1 MAKRKEITG
10 VRIKLATPDRIHAI
24 SKGEVTKPETINYRT
39 LRPEA
44 DGLFCERIFGP
55 TRSYECRCGKYKRSG
70 PKFKGVVC
78 EHCGVEVTDNRVRR
92 ERMGHIDLAVPVV
105 HIWYLRGIPSRLS
118 LLLGTSAKD
127 LERVIYFAPSRKA
140 EKGFKVTASAK
151 PEIIAVG
158 DEVFESDIKIHQH
171 YQGESFQY
179 EEAYQ
184 LEGIENVP
192 VDVGDVITAT
202 QAAKFKTEYGD
213 DSLKVEP
220 AFTLKNANEEL
231 GLAAGAVVPASKA
244 GDDDTRLK
252 IGSSEAFIVTFAA
265 KLPYKKGSV
274 LSRTELTEMES
285 RYPGRFRIMRY
296 EKNIDD
302 PSHLVIEPGSS
313 YFSQGDV
320 VFEHQQALCRMYD
333 PKFEAG
339 IGADG
344 VQALINKLDLDLLA
358 DNLREMIADST
369 GQKKRKFIKRLQ
381 VVEDFRKSDSQ
392 PQSMILN
399 VLPVIPPDLR
409 PLVQLDGGRFAT
421 SDLNDLYR
429 RVINRNNRLKKL
441 QALNA
446 PEIIIRNEKRMLQ
459 ECVDAL
465 IDNGRVG
472 KAVLG
477 AGNRP
482 LKSLTDLLRG
492 KKGRFRQNLLGK
504 RVDYSG
510 RSVIVIGP
518 QLKIYQCGLP
528 KQMALELFKPF
539 VIRRLVESKLAPNI
553 KSAKRRIEK
562 GGAEVWEILENI
574 IKDHPVMLN
583 RAPTLHRLGIQAF
596 EPVLMEGKA
605 IRLHPMVCTAFNAD
619 FDGDQMAVHVPLS
632 IEAQAEARLLML
644 SANNLLSPAS
654 GKPVVTPTQDIVLG
668 VYYLT
673 DMREGLL
680 GDGKCFMNADD
691 VLSEISHGTVHVNAR
706 IWLKENPEEWGH
718 PKGRRMYVGKV
729 QGKKGKLEDGEV
741 IVNSFADVQ
750 GEHRLLFFETSPGR
764 VMFNSRIAPA
774 LRFVNEQLGKKKI
787 GSLLDDAYDK
797 VDRPGVVDMLDE
809 IKSLGYHWAAR
820 SGISFG
826 VQAVRIPDEKAIIT
840 RETQAEDDVAKEN
853 YEMGLLTHDE
863 YLDQKNALWSA
874 ATRDIAQ
881 KIKEHMSE
889 DNPVRM
895 MVDSG
900 ARGSLGQMGQMAGIR
915 GLMADPT
922 GKTIDYPITANFREG
937 MNMLE
942 YFIST
947 HGARKGL
954 ADTAL
959 RTAKSGYLTRRLVDV
974 AQDLIITEHDCGT
987 DKGIC
992 IHPLLSEGK
1001 VMISI
1006 ADRIAGRTA
1015 LRDIEKDGELFVK
1028 AGDVITEAL
1037 AKRIEAAG
1045 IDEVWVRSP
1054 LACALKKGI
1063 CQKCY
1068 GHDLSSRRLVP
1079 IGEAVGVVAAQ
1090 SIGEPGT
1097 QLTMRTFHTGGVRS
1111 ADDITQGLPRIEQLF
1126 EVRRPRK
1133 VCILAGLDGHIKEI
1147 ITEGKR
1153 KVIVEDDEGNT
1164 ITHAIPTGQEI
1175 KEGIEEG
1182 MPVEKLTPLTEGSID
1197 PQQLLEVSGID
1208 AVQRMLVDEIQNV
1221 YNSQSVTINNKHIE
1235 VILRKVAPLNK
1246 VRVIEEGDTSF
1257 VAGDMIWEDDAEN
1270 VVREINEDNE
1280 RRVSDAVKAFNGDI
1294 LLSTD
1299 RPDESIDAFIG
1310 QPLTEEIIRK
1320 ILKPGAAVKMLTIQH
1335 EDLEVDVLLG
1345 RSAFR
1350 KKLEGLRLIRDVVLK
1365 RTKIKKGTVMTREEL
1380 KRITEGGPVIIRT
1393 RHKDVLDR
1401 MIGVRW
1407 LAEDHYMGSR
1417 LCAPHDELLIQKYAD
1432 EIASTGMRDFKV
1444 WGSVE
1449 HINVAEELRRF
1460 LQDKGLLGKEIY
1472 ENGEGTNRYVDDE
1485 VIAQLADCTI
1495 ESIDIEDEEEGVK
1508 TVTRLEMLE
1517 RLLTSRLK
1525 NKVLVHVDFYR
1536 TPEQIAADEAE
1547 ARAKEEEKARIA
1559 AQLKQVKY
1567 EARERHKYR
1576 VQKAAELGITLE
1588 ELGYD
1593 KVDDAIRARMDALEN
1608 PPEEPYDES
1617 LGTRFIGGLELKGKV
1632 IDEMAAKK
1640 PLDIYIRSASAKPE
1654 VCHLIREYTFMQKLR
1669 EAPECR
1675 PFIHGITKAA
1685 LATDSFL
1692 SAASFQQTAQVLAG
1706 AAVKGEL
1713 DPLSGLKENVIIGHL
1728 IPAGTG
1734 SEAFRSI
1741 AYKSSGK
1748 PKFKPKNRPDSREPK
1763 PEQPVLAS
1771 EDLFTNTN
1779 KSEQPE
1785 EQKIPDVQEAAETQN
1800 LAEQQ
1805 QPINTGDLFT
1815 Q

>member
-1 MAKRKEITG
+1 MAKKKEITG
-10 VRIKLATPDRIHAI
+10 VRIKLATPDRIRSI

-39 LRPEA
+39 LRPET
-44 DGLFCERIFGP
+44 DGLFCEKIFGP
-55 TRSYECRCGKYKRSG
+55 TRSYECKCGKYKRSG

-127 LERVIYFAPSRKA
+127 LEKVIYFAPTRKS
-140 EKGFKVTASAK
+140 EKAWKVIASKRTDLA
-151 PEIIAVG
+151 PRGAIV
-158 DEVFESDIKIHQH
+158 SDSELKIHTH
-171 YQGESFQY
+171 YDDNFQY
-179 EEAYQ
+179 EEAFQ

-192 VDVGDVITAT
+192 VDVGDLITA
-202 QAAKFKTEYGD
+202 QQVAKFKTDYGEE
-213 DSLKVEP
+213 SLKVEP
-220 AFTLKNANEEL
+220 AFRLSEASEDL
-231 GLAAGAVVPASKA
+231 GLEAGAIVPVSKA
-244 GDDDTRLK
+244 DENAERVHNGNNDM
-252 IGSSEAFIVTFAA
+252 FIVTNAV
-265 KLPYKKGSV
+265 KLPYSKGEV
-274 LSRTELTEMES
+274 LSRSELNFVEQ
-285 RYPGRFRIMRY
+285 RYPGRFKVMRH
-296 EKNIDD
+296 EKVVDD
-302 PSHLVIEPGSS
+302 PCHLVIEPGKSP
-313 YFSQGDV
+313 FNQADV
-320 VFEHQQALCRMYD
+320 IYERQEILCRAYD
-333 PKFEAG
+333 EEFEAG

-344 VQALINKLDLDLLA
+344 VQTLINRLDLDILA
-358 DNLREMIADST
+358 DSLREQIADTT
-369 GQKKRKFIKRLQ
+369 GQKKRKLVKRLQ

-539 VIRRLVESKLAPNI
+539 VIRRLVEGGLAPNV
-553 KSAKRRIEK
+553 KNAKRKIEK
-562 GGAEVWEILENI
+562 GGGEIWEILENI

-654 GKPVVTPTQDIVLG
+654 GRPVVTPTQDIVLG

-673 DMREGLL
+673 DMRAGLK
-680 GDGKCFMNADD
+680 GDGMHFADMDD
-691 VLSEISHGTVHVNAR
+691 VMSAISHGAVHVNAR
-706 IWLKENPEEWGH
+706 IWLRENAEEYGH
-718 PKGRRMYVGKV
+718 PKGRRKYT
-729 QGKKGKLEDGEV
+729 LNNEAV
-741 IVNSFADVQ
+741 IVDDFNTIE
-750 GEHRLLFFETSPGR
+750 GEPHVIFFETSPGR
-764 VMFNSRIAPA
+764 VMFNTRIACS
-774 LRFVNEQLGKKKI
+774 LRYVNEQLDKKRI
-787 GSLLDDAYDK
+787 GRLLDDAYDK
-797 VDRPGVVDMLDE
+797 VDRPGVVEMLDE

-826 VQAVRIPDEKAIIT
+826 VQAVRIPDEKAEIT
-840 RETQAEDDVAKEN
+840 RMTQAEDDIAKEN

-863 YLDQKNALWSA
+863 YLDQKGKLWA
-874 ATRDIAQ
+874 QATKDIAD

-895 MVDSG
+895 MVESG

-915 GLMADPT
+915 GLMSDPT

-974 AQDLIITEHDCGT
+974 SQDLIITEHDCGT

-992 IHPLLSEGK
+992 IRPLISEGK
-1001 VMISI
+1001 IMIGI
-1006 ADRIAGRTA
+1006 ADRIAGRTS
-1015 LRDIEKDGELFVK
+1015 LHDIEADGELIVK
-1028 AGDVITEAL
+1028 TGEIITEAL
-1037 AKRIEAAG
+1037 AKKIESAG
-1045 IDEVWVRSP
+1045 IHEVWVRSP
-1054 LACALKKGI
+1054 LACALKNGV

-1068 GHDLSSRRLVP
+1068 GNDLSSRKLVP

-1097 QLTMRTFHTGGVRS
+1097 QLTMRTFHTGGVRQ
-1111 ADDITQGLPRIEQLF
+1111 AEDITQGLPRIEQLF

-1133 VCILAGLDGHIKEI
+1133 VCILAGADGYIKEI
-1147 ITEGKR
+1147 ISEGKR
-1153 KVIVEDDEGNT
+1153 KVIVEAEDGTT
-1164 ITHAIPTGQEI
+1164 ITHAIPSGQDL
-1175 KEGIEEG
+1175 KEGVEEG
-1182 MPVEKLTPLTEGSID
+1182 MFVEKLTPLTEGSID

-1208 AVQRMLVDEIQNV
+1208 AVQKMLVDEIQYV
-1221 YNSQSVTINNKHIE
+1221 YHSQGVSINNKHIE

-1246 VRVIEEGDTSF
+1246 VKVIEEGDSSF
-1257 VAGDMIWEDDAEN
+1257 VAGDMIWEDEVEKACEK
-1270 VVREINEDNE
+1270 ILADNE
-1280 RRVSDAVKAFNGDI
+1280 RRMNGAVEAFTGDLLKSSDKD
-1294 LLSTD
+1294 
-1299 RPDESIDAFIG
+1299 DETVNEFIG
-1310 QPLTEEIIRK
+1310 HELNREVFEK
-1320 ILKPGAAVKMLTIQH
+1320 ILMPGVNVSTLTIEH
-1335 EDLEVDVLLG
+1335 EGAEVDVIIG
-1345 RSAFR
+1345 KAAFR
-1350 KKLEGLRLIRDVVLK
+1350 KRMEGLRLVRDVKSAKSKLKKGVKLGRNELKQITGGKPLIIRVRNRELLGRMTNNKWIAEDAMVGSRMLAAKDTLLDSKAATEISQSGIRDI
-1365 RTKIKKGTVMTREEL
+1365 KI
-1380 KRITEGGPVIIRT
+1380 
-1393 RHKDVLDR
+1393 
-1401 MIGVRW
+1401 W
-1407 LAEDHYMGSR
+1407 NA
-1417 LCAPHDELLIQKYAD
+1417 
-1432 EIASTGMRDFKV
+1432 
-1444 WGSVE
+1444 VE
-1449 HINVAEELRRF
+1449 HIDVIDAMRKVLLSREKELW
-1460 LQDKGLLGKEIY
+1460 DKEIF
-1472 ENGEGTNRYVDDE
+1472 EDGEATGRRVDTDIIE
-1485 VIAQLADCTI
+1485 GLATGEI
-1495 ESIDIEDEEEGVK
+1495 EQIETEDGII
-1508 TVTRLEMLE
+1508 TRAEILNK
-1517 RLLTSRLK
+1517 LLTGKLK
-1525 NKVLVHVDFYR
+1525 NKILLSVKFLEDPDEEIDSEISQAGSISDEVDLLS
-1536 TPEQIAADEAE
+1536 P
-1547 ARAKEEEKARIA
+1547 
-1559 AQLKQVKY
+1559 
-1567 EARERHKYR
+1567 
-1576 VQKAAELGITLE
+1576 
-1588 ELGYD
+1588 
-1593 KVDDAIRARMDALEN
+1593 DDAPVDEEN
-1608 PPEEPYDES
+1608 ADTGSDES
-1617 LGTRFIGGLELKGKV
+1617 SEQPEDSDPEPDPDDDGTIKFKAGLELKTTV
-1632 IDEMAAKK
+1632 IDELSLRKPIEVYVRSSTAKA
-1640 PLDIYIRSASAKPE
+1640 DE
-1654 VCHLIREYTFMQKLR
+1654 CHLIRDVTFVQKMR
-1669 EAPECR
+1669 ELPECK

-1713 DPLSGLKENVIIGHL
+1713 DTLHGLKENVIIGHL

-1734 SEAFRSI
+1734 AESFRGI
-1741 AYKSSGK
+1741 VYKSEGK
-1748 PKFKPKNRPDSREPK
+1748 SKKAPLIPKDTDDNKAE
-1763 PEQPVLAS
+1763 PVLTS
-1771 EDLFTNTN
+1771 GDIFT
-1779 KSEQPE
+1779 E
-1785 EQKIPDVQEAAETQN
+1785 
-1800 LAEQQ
+1800 
-1805 QPINTGDLFT
+1805 
-1815 Q
+1815 

>member
-10 VRIKLATPDRIHAI
+10 VRIKLATPERIHAI
-24 SKGEVTKPETINYRT
+24 SKGEVQKPETINYRT
-39 LRPEA
+39 LRPET
-44 DGLFCERIFGP
+44 DGLFCEKIFGP

-127 LERVIYFAPSRKA
+127 LERVIYFAPLKKP
-140 EKGFKVTASAK
+140 EKGYKVTATSR
-151 PEIIAVG
+151 PDIVQVGAV
-158 DEVFESDIKIHQH
+158 IPATAMKIHEH
-171 YQGESFQY
+171 YDPDFRCEK
-179 EEAYQ
+179 AYVINDIQ
-184 LEGIENVP
+184 CLP
-192 VDVGDVITAT
+192 VDVGDVISAS
-202 QAAKFKTEYGD
+202 QLAKFKTDYGD
-213 DSLKVEP
+213 EAISAEP
-220 AFTLKNANEEL
+220 AFVLTEPDEEA
-231 GLAAGAVVPASKA
+231 GLEAGAIVPASKA
-244 GDDDTRLK
+244 PETAERAKSGNN
-252 IGSSEAFIVTFAA
+252 EAFIVTAA
-265 KLPYKKGSV
+265 TKPEIDGQELSKGKILSETEFRKAYKLYG
-274 LSRTELTEMES
+274 ELFPT
-285 RYPGRFRIMRY
+285 PFPDTK
-296 EKNIDD
+296 EKLDEKQCTLVVDD
-302 PSHLVIEPGSS
+302 PCHLVILQGSS
-313 YFSQGDV
+313 PFEQGDV
-320 VFEHQQALCRMYD
+320 IFEHQQKLCSLYD
-333 PKFEAG
+333 DRFEAG

-344 VQALINKLDLDLLA
+344 VLALINRLDLDFLS
-358 DNLREMIADST
+358 DSLREQIADAT
-369 GQKKRKFIKRLQ
+369 GQKKRKLIKRLQ
-381 VVEDFRKSDSQ
+381 VTEDFRKSDSK
-392 PQSMILN
+392 PQSMILT

-446 PEIIIRNEKRMLQ
+446 PEIIVRNEKRMLQ

-539 VIRRLVESKLAPNI
+539 VIRRLVEGGLAPNV
-553 KSAKRRIEK
+553 KNAKRRIEK
-562 GGAEVWEILENI
+562 GGGEIWEILENI

-654 GKPVVTPTQDIVLG
+654 GRPVVTPTQDIVLG

-673 DMREGLL
+673 DMREGLK
-680 GDGKCFMNADD
+680 GDGRHFADMED
-691 VLSEISHGTVHVNAR
+691 VLSAVSHGTVHVNAR
-706 IWLKENPEEWGH
+706 IWLKENPQAWGH
-718 PKGRRMYVGKV
+718 PKGRRKYTLGNEAVIVDSFEAV
-729 QGKKGKLEDGEV
+729 QGNPHAV
-741 IVNSFADVQ
+741 
-750 GEHRLLFFETSPGR
+750 FFETSPGR
-764 VMFNSRIAPA
+764 VLFNTKIAEA

-797 VDRPGVVDMLDE
+797 VDRPGVVAMLDD

-826 VQAVRIPDEKAIIT
+826 IQAVRIPDEKAEIT
-840 RETQAEDDVAKEN
+840 RATQAEDDIAKEN
-853 YEMGLLTHDE
+853 YEMGLLTYDE
-863 YLDQKNALWSA
+863 YLDQKSKLWTQ
-874 ATRDIAQ
+874 ATKDIADS
-881 KIKEHMSE
+881 IEAHMSV

-900 ARGSLGQMGQMAGIR
+900 ARGSKGQLGQMAGIR

-974 AQDLIITEHDCGT
+974 SQDLIITEHDCGT

-992 IHPLLSEGK
+992 IRPLISEGK
-1001 VMISI
+1001 VMIGI
-1006 ADRIAGRTA
+1006 AERIAGRTS
-1015 LRDIEKDGELFVK
+1015 LHDIEANGELIVK
-1028 AGDVITEAL
+1028 SGDIITEAL
-1037 AKRIEAAG
+1037 AKKVEAAG
-1045 IDEVWVRSP
+1045 INEVWVRSP

-1068 GHDLSSRRLVP
+1068 GHDLSSRKLVP

-1111 ADDITQGLPRIEQLF
+1111 AEDITQGLPRIEQLF

-1153 KVIVEDDEGNT
+1153 KVIIENDLGET
-1164 ITHAIPTGQEI
+1164 ITHAIPSGQDI
-1175 KEGIEEG
+1175 KEGIESG
-1182 MPVEKLTPLTEGSID
+1182 MEVTRLTPLTEGSVD
-1197 PQQLLEVSGID
+1197 PQQLLEVEGID
-1208 AVQRMLVDEIQNV
+1208 AVQKMLVDEIQYV
-1221 YNSQSVTINNKHIE
+1221 YHSQGVSINNKHIE

-1257 VAGDMIWEDDAEN
+1257 VAGDMVWEDE
-1270 VVREINEDNE
+1270 VEKIQQEIQADNE
-1280 RRVSDAVKAFNGDI
+1280 KRVGSAVKNFGGDI
-1294 LLSTD
+1294 LVALD
-1299 RPDESIDAFIG
+1299 RPEGFEEDIG
-1310 QPLTEEIIRK
+1310 QPLTEEIFRR
-1320 ILKPGAAVKMLTIQH
+1320 ILTPGVPVKMFTINHQGQ
-1335 EDLEVDVLLG
+1335 EIDVIIG
-1345 RSAFR
+1345 KSAFR
-1350 KKLEGLRLIRDVVLK
+1350 KRMFTLRNLREVKLPGKAFVKKNINLGRDDLK
-1365 RTKIKKGTVMTREEL
+1365 RLTSGDS
-1380 KRITEGGPVIIRT
+1380 VIIRV
-1393 RHKDVLDR
+1393 RDQKMSVQLAN
-1401 MIGVRW
+1401 IRW
-1407 LAEDHYMGSR
+1407 LAEDIYVGKR
-1417 LCAPHDELLIQKYAD
+1417 LVAPRDALITQERYTD
-1432 EIASTGMRDFKV
+1432 IAKSGVRDIFVWPAVEYLDVVDGMRKV
-1444 WGSVE
+1444 LEGMRIS
-1449 HINVAEELRRF
+1449 
-1460 LQDKGLLGKEIY
+1460 GYEIY
-1472 ENGEGTNRYVDDE
+1472 EDGEATGKL
-1485 VIAQLADCTI
+1485 I
-1495 ESIDIEDEEEGVK
+1495 DEEILEGLATGAIEKVEADSGDSVITISRAEILK
-1508 TVTRLEMLE
+1508 KLLASKLRNKILVGATFPELE
-1517 RLLTSRLK
+1517 T
-1525 NKVLVHVDFYR
+1525 
-1536 TPEQIAADEAE
+1536 ADELPEPEVPSDPE
-1547 ARAKEEEKARIA
+1547 AAIDETEESESDS
-1559 AQLKQVKY
+1559 QQELSGG
-1567 EARERHKYR
+1567 
-1576 VQKAAELGITLE
+1576 AELKTEAIA
-1588 ELGYD
+1588 EL
-1593 KVDDAIRARMDALEN
+1593 
-1608 PPEEPYDES
+1608 
-1617 LGTRFIGGLELKGKV
+1617 
-1632 IDEMAAKK
+1632 AAKN
-1640 PLDIYIRSASAKPE
+1640 PSEVWVRPAASKPE
-1654 VCHLIREYTFMQKLR
+1654 VVHLIREYTFVQRIR
-1669 EAPECR
+1669 EFPECR

-1706 AAVKGEL
+1706 AAVKGET

-1734 SEAFRSI
+1734 AEAFRRIS
-1741 AYKSSGK
+1741 YRSESRPK
-1748 PKFKPKNRPDSREPK
+1748 PKQPAEPIM
-1763 PEQPVLAS
+1763 PES
-1771 EDLFTNTN
+1771 KDIFT
-1779 KSEQPE
+1779 
-1785 EQKIPDVQEAAETQN
+1785 D
-1800 LAEQQ
+1800 
-1805 QPINTGDLFT
+1805 
-1815 Q
+1815 

>member
-10 VRIKLATPDRIHAI
+10 VRIKLATPERIHAI

-39 LRPEA
+39 LRPET
-44 DGLFCERIFGP
+44 DGLFCEKIFGP

-127 LERVIYFAPSRKA
+127 LERVIYFAPSRRG
-140 EKGFKVTASAK
+140 EKGFKVTESAR
-151 PEIIAVG
+151 PEVIAPG
-158 DEVFESDIKIHQH
+158 DEVFESDIKIHKH
-171 YQGESFQY
+171 YQGDSFQY
-179 EEAYQ
+179 EEAFQ
-184 LEGIENVP
+184 IDTIENVP
-192 VDVGDVITAT
+192 ANVGDVITA
-202 QAAKFKTEYGD
+202 QRAASYKRDYGA
-213 DSLKVEP
+213 DSVKVEP
-220 AFTLKNANEEL
+220 AFLLLEDAEDL
-231 GLAAGAVVPASKA
+231 GLQAGAVIPVSKA
-244 GDDDTRLK
+244 AGLK
-252 IGSSEAFIVTFAA
+252 VERAKVGNDEAFIVVAA
-265 KLPYKKGSV
+265 VKLPYRKGEV
-274 LSRTELTEMES
+274 LSRSELTEFEAKF
-285 RYPGRFRIMRY
+285 PGRFKIMRY

-313 YFSQGDV
+313 YFSQGDI
-320 VFEHQQALCRMYD
+320 VFEHQQYICRKYD
-333 PKFEAG
+333 PQFEAG

-358 DNLREMIADST
+358 DNLRELIADST
-369 GQKKRKFIKRLQ
+369 GQKKRKYIKRLQ
-381 VVEDFRKSDSQ
+381 VVEDFRKSESK

-472 KAVLG
+472 KAVMG

-539 VIRRLVESKLAPNI
+539 VIRRLVEGGLAPNV
-553 KSAKRRIEK
+553 KNAKRKIEK
-562 GGAEVWEILENI
+562 GGGEIWEILENI

-673 DMREGLL
+673 DMRSGLHGEGQH
-680 GDGKCFMNADD
+680 FMNSED
-691 VLSEISHGTVHVNAR
+691 VLSAISHNTVHVNAR
-706 IWLKENPEEWGH
+706 IWLRENPDEWGH
-718 PKGRRMYVGKV
+718 PKGRRKYIRNN
-729 QGKKGKLEDGEV
+729 EAV
-741 IVNSFADVQ
+741 IVDSFEEVE
-750 GEHRLLFFETSPGR
+750 GEPRTLFFETSPGR
-764 VMFNSRIAPA
+764 VMFNTRIAPV
-774 LRFVNEQLGKKKI
+774 LRYVNEQLGKKKI
-787 GSLLDDAYDK
+787 GTLLDAAYDK
-797 VDRPGVVDMLDE
+797 VDRPGVVEMLDE

-863 YLDQKNALWSA
+863 YLDQKSKMWAQ
-874 ATRDIAQ
+874 ATKDIAE
-881 KIKEHMSE
+881 KIKEHMTE

-974 AQDLIITEHDCGT
+974 SQDLIITEHDCGT

-992 IHPLLSEGK
+992 IRPLLSEGK
-1001 VMISI
+1001 VMIGI
-1006 ADRIAGRTA
+1006 AERIAGRTA
-1015 LRDIEKDGELFVK
+1015 LHDIEKDGELFIK
-1028 AGDVITEAL
+1028 GGEIITESI
-1037 AKRIEAAG
+1037 AKQIEAAG
-1045 IDEVWVRSP
+1045 FDEVWVRSP
-1054 LACALKKGI
+1054 LACALKKGV

-1068 GHDLSSRRLVP
+1068 GHDLSSRKLVP

-1111 ADDITQGLPRIEQLF
+1111 AEDITQGLPRIEQLF

-1133 VCILAGLDGHIKEI
+1133 VCILAGLDGHIREI

-1153 KVIVEDDEGNT
+1153 KVIIEDDEGNT
-1164 ITHAIPTGQEI
+1164 ITHAIPSGQEI

-1182 MPVEKLTPLTEGSID
+1182 MEVGRLTPLTEGSVD

-1221 YNSQSVTINNKHIE
+1221 YNSQGVSINNKHIE

-1257 VAGDMIWEDDAEN
+1257 VAGDMVWEDEVDAVMN
-1270 VVREINEDNE
+1270 EITNDNE
-1280 RRVSDAVKAFNGDI
+1280 RRIAGAVRALSGDTLI
-1294 LLSTD
+1294 SAD
-1299 RPDESIDAFIG
+1299 KPDESVDEFIG
-1310 QPLTEEIIRK
+1310 QKLDEDAIRK
-1320 ILKPGAAVKMLTIQH
+1320 ILKPGIEIKTLTVEHNDQEI
-1335 EDLEVDVLLG
+1335 DVVLG
-1345 RSAFR
+1345 KSAFR
-1350 KKLEGLRLIRDVVLK
+1350 KRMDGFTLVRDVN
-1365 RTKIKKGTVMTREEL
+1365 TKKGRVRKGTKLNREEL
-1380 KRITEGGPVIIRT
+1380 KKITAGGPVVIRI
-1393 RHKDVLDR
+1393 RDRGILDR
-1401 MIGVRW
+1401 MTNTMWTSQNILNGRRIVV
-1407 LAEDHYMGSR
+1407 
-1417 LCAPHDELLIQKYAD
+1417 PHDTLITPEHAAT
-1432 EIASTGMRDFKV
+1432 IAASNLRDIMV
-1444 WGSVE
+1444 WSSVE
-1449 HINVAEELRRF
+1449 HFSVADEMRKF
-1460 LQDKGLLGKEIY
+1460 LPEKGIVGKEIY
-1472 ENGEGTNRYVDDE
+1472 EDGEATGRYVDDE
-1485 VIAQLADCTI
+1485 VIAAFAEGRI
-1495 ESIDIEDEEEGVK
+1495 ETLEIDDDDDGVK
-1508 TVTRLEMLE
+1508 TVDRTDMLE
-1517 RLLTSRLK
+1517 RLLTSKLK
-1525 NKVLVHVDFYR
+1525 NKILVHVEFDF
-1536 TPEQIAADEAE
+1536 TPEERAE
-1547 ARAKEEEKARIA
+1547 
-1559 AQLKQVKY
+1559 Y
-1567 EARERHKYR
+1567 EALRQAEEDEINEYEANLKEAKTRYYAELKKR
-1576 VQKAAELGITLE
+1576 QDKAAELGVPLE
-1588 ELGYD
+1588 DILRD
-1593 KVDDAIRARMDALEN
+1593 
-1608 PPEEPYDES
+1608 EPMTRYEFEQREVPLTETS
-1617 LGTRFIGGLELKGKV
+1617 FVYANGTTKFVGGLELKSKV
-1632 IDEMAAKK
+1632 IEEMAAKK
-1640 PLDIYIRSASAKPE
+1640 PLEIYVRLASAHPE
-1654 VCHLIREYTFMQKLR
+1654 ACHMMRDYTFVQKLR
-1669 EAPECR
+1669 EYPECK

-1692 SAASFQQTAQVLAG
+1692 SAASFQQTAQVLAR

-1734 SEAFRSI
+1734 SEAFRGI
-1741 AYKSSGK
+1741 AYKPTGK
-1748 PKFKPKNRPDSREPK
+1748 PRPKPKVTVSSEEAQ
-1763 PEQPVLAS
+1763 EQPAIAS
-1771 EDLFTNTN
+1771 EDLFT
-1779 KSEQPE
+1779 E
-1785 EQKIPDVQEAAETQN
+1785 
-1800 LAEQQ
+1800 
-1805 QPINTGDLFT
+1805 
-1815 Q
+1815 